1 MSAGIDTMAYAGE
14 TPWHKLGTKVDK
26 AMTAAE
32 ALTAA
37 GLDWKVEKRP
47 ITFVNALSGLTETIP
62 DHFAVVRT
70 DREKSV
76 GVVGRVYQPLQNQE
90 AFSFFD
96 AVVQEKLAM
105 YHTAGSLWGG
115 SRIWL
120 MAKLPQTVK
129 VMGVD
134 KVDFYTLLVN
144 GHDGGCGVRMRH
156 TSVRVVCWNTLTAA
170 LGEEGRA
177 DFNVRHTR
185 NLGEKVKQAREVLG
199 IMTRSTTDFLDAA
212 DAMARKKL
220 NGQIVEDFLA
230 GIGLKKESNTSARY
244 DNKRMDI
251 MRLIESGYGHD
262 LAPIR
267 NSLWTAVNAVT
278 QYVDHD
284 NGSRSD
290 DQKLASQWFQGGETM
305 KDKALRTALM
315 LAK

>member
-1 MSAGIDTMAYAGE
+1 MSAGVETMAYAGE

-32 ALTAA
+32 ALSAA
-37 GLDWKVEKRP
+37 GLNWKVEKRP
-47 ITFVNALSGLTETIP
+47 VSFVNAGTGKQETVP
-62 DHFAVVRT
+62 DQFAVVRT
-70 DREKSV
+70 DKEQAL
-76 GVVGRVYQPLQNQE
+76 GVVGKVYQPLQNQE

-115 SRIWL
+115 TRIWL
-120 MAKLPQTVK
+120 MAKLPQEVK

-134 KVDFYTLLVN
+134 KVDFFTLLVN
-144 GHDGGCGVRMRH
+144 SHDGSSGVRMRH

-170 LGEEGRA
+170 LGEKGRA
-177 DFNVRHTR
+177 EFNVRHTVNMGIR
-185 NLGEKVKQAREVLG
+185 VKDAREALG
-199 IMTRSTTDFLDAA
+199 IMTRTSGDFLQAA
-212 DAMARKKL
+212 ETLARKKL
-220 NGQIVEDFLA
+220 NSRLVEEFLA
-230 GIGLKKESNTSARY
+230 GIGLEKASNTSARF
-244 DNKRMDI
+244 DNKRMDV
-251 MRLIESGYGHD
+251 MRLIESGYGHN
-262 LAPIR
+262 LAPIK

-305 KDKALRTALM
+305 KDKALRTALV